1 LRLPQPPFIKICCI
15 ASSKEAT
22 QAISAGASAIG
33 LVSSMPSGPGVID
46 DQLISEIAATIPPP
60 LATFLLTSLQHADA
74 IIDQHQL
81 CRTSTIQLVDS
92 LDQAELHKLRTQLP
106 GIKLVQVI
114 HINGAESIEKAQS
127 VSHLVDA
134 LLLDSGNQNLDVK
147 ELGGTGRTHEWQL
160 SRRINDE
167 VDLPV
172 ILAGGLKATNVA
184 DARRIVQPFGVD
196 ICSGV
201 RLEGK
206 LDVAKLYNFIEAVWD
221 TSCRI

>member
-1 LRLPQPPFIKICCI
+1 MPLLQSPFIKICCI
-15 ASSKEAT
+15 ASSEEA
-22 QAISAGASAIG
+22 ALAVSAGASAIG

-60 LATFLLTSLQHADA
+60 VATFLLTSFQNADA
-74 IIDQHQL
+74 IVDQHQL

-92 LDQAELHKLRTQLP
+92 LGHAELYKLRTQLP

-114 HINGAESIEKAQS
+114 HINGAESIEEARS

-134 LLLDSGNQNLDVK
+134 LLLDSGNPNLDVK
-147 ELGGTGRTHEWQL
+147 KLGGTGRTHDWQL

-167 VDLPV
+167 VDLPLF
-172 ILAGGLKATNVA
+172 LAGGLNAANVA
-184 DARRIVQPFGVD
+184 DAIRIVQPFGVD
-196 ICSGV
+196 LCSGV

-206 LDVAKLYNFIEAVWD
+206 LDAGELYNFVKAV
-221 TSCRI
+221 TNCN